1 MKELSLNILDIAMNS
16 VKAEATRIDIEIR
29 ETEDE
34 LEFSVSDNGYGMS
47 EERIRRVTDPFCT
60 TRTTRKVGLGIPFLR
75 MAAEQTGGKYFDH
88 LARTI
93 EIPQR
98 LRNKNQRKIFQ
109 KAHRLY
115 PARGYYINGM
125 YAHPGLARDRLYVY
139 THGPGLFG
147 PPVDSRN
154 ARAAWPGCPAVL
166 GRGHYVDSRLSAR
179 AIQRRVSINLQIEK
193 EIHTERVIRN
203 EIISRTCRH
212 PRENEGQSS
221 PSARGTTESASSSVW
236 LPAELLRA
244 RARCSTRLW
253 RKLPRRT

>member
-47 EERIRRVTDPFCT
+47 EEMIRRVTDPFCT
-60 TRTTRKVGLGIPFLR
+60 TRTTRKVGWASPSCEW
-75 MAAEQTGGKYFDH
+75 AAEQTGGKYFDH

-115 PARGYYINGM
+115 PARGYYIDGV
-125 YAHPGLARDRLYVY
+125 YAHPGLAEIDFTF
-139 THGPGLFG
+139 THTGPGFS
-147 PPVDSRN
+147 V
-154 ARAAWPGCPAVL
+154 
-166 GRGHYVDSRLSAR
+166 RLSTAEMR
-179 AIQRRVSINLQIEK
+179 
-193 EIHTERVIRN
+193 
-203 EIISRTCRH
+203 
-212 PRENEGQSS
+212 
-221 PSARGTTESASSSVW
+221 
-236 LPAELLRA
+236 ELLGPDVPLSSAEVITWTADYLREQYNA
-244 RARCSTRLW
+244 VS
-253 RKLPRRT
+253 P